1 MVCNKLFRALLVL
14 AFVFAAF
21 AGCRK
26 DPFER
31 PLGLQSRRVVL
42 SAEAGVTPVIVYS
55 NTDWTVSFTSEVNW
69 AGLDKLSGRGSGGV
83 YFSYGANYGPERQVT
98 LAFEAGGVR
107 DTCVMVQQARP

>member
-1 MVCNKLFRALLVL
+1 MVSNKLFRALLVF
-14 AFVFAAF
+14 AFVCAAV

-42 SAEAGVTPVIVYS
+42 SAETGITPVIVYS
-55 NTDWTVSFTSEVNW
+55 NTNWTVSFSSEVSW
-69 AGLDKLSGRGSGGV
+69 AGLDKLSGQGSGGV
-83 YFSYGANYGPERQVT
+83 YFSYAANYGPERQVT
-98 LAFEAGGVR
+98 LVFEAGGVR